1 MEGLKKFYSL
11 HLEKNHRT
19 RGCHHLHRVKQTYN
33 NVFDIILLLISFPD
47 LDKKFE
53 IKNIGVTDPKYDL
66 KNPNSKAC
74 FLLFWL
80 FTIEPPLYFFSN
92 EACCKQD
99 KKVIR
104 ELGPFALG
112 LGFILAGAE
121 LFRKDRL
128 PKGK

>member
-1 MEGLKKFYSL
+1 M
-11 HLEKNHRT
+11 
-19 RGCHHLHRVKQTYN
+19 
-33 NVFDIILLLISFPD
+33 ILLLNSFSD
-47 LDKKFE
+47 LHKKFE
-53 IKNIGVTDPKYDL
+53 NMIDGVVTDPEYDL
-66 KNPNSKAC
+66 ANPNSKAC

-80 FTIEPPLYFFSN
+80 FTIEPPLYFFLN
-92 EACCKQD
+92 EACRNQD